1 MQAVAVYHKR
11 DKYFLQARK
20 NFIVGLTKKSSSL
33 EKIASQASDVFVIS
47 LRGVAH

>member
-20 NFIVGLTKKSSSL
+20 NFIVGLTKSFQALKKSRRKLVMSSSL
-33 EKIASQASDVFVIS
+33 ACEV
-47 LRGVAH
+47 